1 MSTVA
6 QSSLSVRFR
15 SSDEVF
21 DALEAGASGSD
32 DERVDLLSHMLQCA
46 AILERVAPNDPELQ
60 IAGLVHDLGTVL
72 APGRPETHA
81 GTGAGAIGG
90 LLGPRVAGLVAR
102 HDEAKRY
109 LVTTDPRY
117 RHRLSPRSLE
127 TLRLQ
132 GGLLDPEERAAFLN
146 SPDRDACLTLRR
158 ADDAAKAP
166 GARVP
171 GLGHWRGT
179 LEQLARPAA

>member
-1 MSTVA
+1 MSRSGLT
-6 QSSLSVRFR
+6 VRFHG
-15 SSDEVF
+15 SDEVF
-21 DALEAGASGSD
+21 DALDAGAAASD

-60 IAGLVHDLGTVL
+60 VAGLVHDLGTVL
-72 APGRPETHA
+72 APGRPEAHA
-81 GTGAGAIGG
+81 EIGAGAVAG
-90 LLGPRVAGLVAR
+90 LLGARVAGLVAR

-117 RHRLSPRSLE
+117 RHRLSERSLD

-132 GGLLDPEERAAFLN
+132 GGLLDPDERAAFLE

-171 GLGHWRGT
+171 GLGYWRRT